1 MYKNIIKRFTTPAIA
16 TVILST
22 ASISAP
28 SSVQANE
35 YWLGQVITFA
45 GNFCPRNT
53 LVADG
58 RLLPISSHSALF
70 SLLGT
75 IYGGDGRTTFA
86 LPDLRDRSPVH
97 TSDSYRGMGINQNF
111 GANPAT
117 SKSGGSL
124 AMYMCIVTGGI
135 FPSRS

>member
-1 MYKNIIKRFTTPAIA
+1 MYKSTMKRFLATAITT
-16 TVILST
+16 VMLST
-22 ASISAP
+22 ASISLP
-28 SSVQANE
+28 KSVHANE

-45 GNFCPRNT
+45 GNFCPRGT
-53 LVADG
+53 LAATG
-58 RLLPISSHSALF
+58 NLLAISQYSALF

-75 IYGGDGRTTFA
+75 NYGGDGRTTFA

-97 TSDSYRGMGINQNF
+97 ISDDYRGMGIVQNF

-124 AMYMCIVTGGI
+124 AMSMCIVTEGV

>member
-1 MYKNIIKRFTTPAIA
+1 MYKSTMKRFSASAITT
-16 TVILST
+16 VMLST
-22 ASISAP
+22 ASISLP
-28 SSVQANE
+28 SSVHANE

-45 GNFCPRNT
+45 GNFCPRGTRAATGN
-53 LVADG
+53 
-58 RLLPISSHSALF
+58 LLPISQNTALF

-75 IYGGDGRTTFA
+75 NYGGDGRTTFG

-97 TSDSYRGMGINQNF
+97 ISGDYRGVGIIQNF

-117 SKSGGSL
+117 SNSGGSL
-124 AMYMCIVTGGI
+124 AMSMCIVTEGI